1 MGLANGGN
9 VALWVNIRFSL
20 RILRKHWKLTTIA
33 VSSLAVAMAAGTT
46 GFSVFNALLLR
57 PPAVLAPNKLLT
69 VYSSTPAEEFGGF
82 CYADY
87 TFYRDHNE
95 VFSDLMAFPYSIAV
109 QPIVFGHHTKSGL
122 TNAVSDTYFSVL
134 GVQPLLGR
142 GFARGDDDRPS
153 ALAVLSYSYW
163 NWLGADPNIVGKTVS
178 VN

>member
-9 VALWVNIRFSL
+9 MALWVNIRFSL

-82 CYADY
+82 CYDDY
-87 TFYRDHNE
+87 TFYRDHNGA
-95 VFSDLMAFPYSIAV
+95 FSSLMAFPYSISLT
-109 QPIVFGHHTKSGL
+109 PITFEHRNKAGL
-122 TNAVSDTYFSVL
+122 SNAVSDTYFSVL
-134 GVQPLLGR
+134 GVPPLLG
-142 GFARGDDDRPS
+142 
-153 ALAVLSYSYW
+153 
-163 NWLGADPNIVGKTVS
+163 
-178 VN
+178 